1 MQKAWWSATVD
12 CIVTFIVTNCCPGS
26 WRARRGCVATVL
38 LWLQRFSA
46 SWESNE
52 TNIDCQNKMSLVSF
66 CVCEGGSH
74 WRNVLQHQHD
84 FRLCCAILNISR
96 LLTLCAS
103 LAHHPESLVQKVWT
117 EYSPG
122 QQQPSV
128 AQSCLQH
135 VRDIKQGA
143 PLHLPEVPVNLTC
156 TPPLLEGNPYYITL
170 DMIILHI
177 KANNHQWMDQME
189 SSIQWNQKPKYEKIS
204 K

>member
-1 MQKAWWSATVD
+1 MACEARVCGD
-12 CIVTFIVTNCCPGS
+12 CFALTAKVLGIMGVQRNEHRLSKQNVSGLVLCVWRRFSLTKCPTAS
-26 WRARRGCVATVL
+26 TWLQTVL
-38 LWLQRFSA
+38 CYIKYQ
-46 SWESNE
+46 
-52 TNIDCQNKMSLVSF
+52 QSF
-66 CVCEGGSH
+66 
-74 WRNVLQHQHD
+74 
-84 FRLCCAILNISR
+84 R

-143 PLHLPEVPVNLTC
+143 PLHLPEVPVNLIC
-156 TPPLLEGNPYYITL
+156 TPPLLEGNPFYITL

-189 SSIQWNQKPKYEKIS
+189 SSIQWNQKPKYEKIP